1 MILHRN
7 SNKKLRQIT
16 AKKRLFA
23 FVAFQFYPQSM
34 FAFWIIEMLVGTMQI
49 GVYYV
54 LGSSSTTSTMAT
66 NGTSIPTTSVRAGS
80 GFTFGDNLN
89 KTGNITTPPVT
100 ETQD

>member
-1 MILHRN
+1 MVFIN
-7 SNKKLRQIT
+7 I
-16 AKKRLFA
+16 
-23 FVAFQFYPQSM
+23 
-34 FAFWIIEMLVGTMQI
+34 
-49 GVYYV
+49 